1 MSKPWDQDLY
11 STVHCEVINKLP
23 CLTMQWIVVI
33 SQSQISVTAAH
44 LKNIVLSLELVINC
58 RSLLGYLE
66 SYRLLLAV
74 IFSQPESKRHF
85 LALLC
90 SAAATFCTSVPA
102 LISHRWLSSPFF
114 EAWLCRHPAISHGT
128 LVSKRSVK
136 AKNCS
141 SVHIYERKSAQMQ
154 KLVLW
159 IQKGL
164 RNSSESFPLCGAI
177 LWKSHLEIFSYI
189 CLTR

>member
-1 MSKPWDQDLY
+1 MYLLHLHGFRFHNFTVNPETFWHCVTSARLAWCPSHRTRTCIALY
-11 STVHCEVINKLP
+11 TVKSSTSFRAWQCSESLWSFNLRY
-23 CLTMQWIVVI
+23 
-33 SQSQISVTAAH
+33 
-44 LKNIVLSLELVINC
+44 LSRQHTSINC

-74 IFSQPESKRHF
+74 IFPQLESKRHF

-90 SAAATFCTSVPA
+90 SAAASFCTSVPA

-141 SVHIYERKSAQMQ
+141 SVHIYEGKSAQMQ

-159 IQKGL
+159 
-164 RNSSESFPLCGAI
+164 F
-177 LWKSHLEIFSYI
+177 
-189 CLTR
+189 